1 MADYAPTVTGMDAQ
15 YPRFSW
21 SSIFAGTFVFLAI
34 EVTLLV
40 LGFAIFA
47 SAASPGGNAG
57 WAPGT
62 GFTIYATIISIIA
75 LYFGGRAAG
84 RLCGATNRNVGTYH
98 GLVTFGMSVFTTI
111 LIAGIALGST
121 VAGTSQVANAGP
133 QRVAD
138 LLVTGGWGLFVALVS
153 GMAAAA
159 MGAAGEVSA
168 HLRAPVSTTERQTLR
183 PAA

>member
-1 MADYAPTVTGMDAQ
+1 MADYAPTVTGMDPR

-21 SSIFAGTFVFLAI
+21 SAIFAGTFVFLAI
-34 EVTLLV
+34 EATLLV

-47 SAASPGGNAG
+47 SAANTGNTG
-57 WAPGT
+57 WVPGT
-62 GFTIYATIISIIA
+62 GFTIYTTIISIIA

-84 RLCGATNRNVGTYH
+84 RLSGATSRNVGTYH

-111 LIAGIALGST
+111 LVAGIALGST
-121 VAGTSQVANAGP
+121 VAGTSQMANAGP

-138 LLVTGGWGLFVALVS
+138 LLVTGGWGLFVALVL